1 LVAYTATTLRAR
13 AGRVNAKSFGGACS
27 WLVGVIAA
35 AVGLDRGA
43 RGARP
48 RRHLPATAATIT
60 MG

>member
-13 AGRVNAKSFGGACS
+13 ADRVNAKSFGGARS

-43 RGARP
+43 RGA
-48 RRHLPATAATIT
+48 PAAPPFTCR
-60 MG
+60 